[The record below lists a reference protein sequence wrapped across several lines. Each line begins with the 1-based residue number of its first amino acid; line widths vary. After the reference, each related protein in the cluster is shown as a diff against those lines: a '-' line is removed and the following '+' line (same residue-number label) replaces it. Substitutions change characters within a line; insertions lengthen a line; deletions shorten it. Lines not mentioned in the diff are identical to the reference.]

1 MGVVLEA
8 EHVHL
13 QERRAIKVLRE
24 EPTSEEVV
32 LRFVREARA
41 AMAVDSPQVARVFDM
56 GALPGGRL
64 YIVMEHLQGETL
76 RDVLARQAP
85 LPVDVAVRVLQEVCK
100 GVAAAHA
107 QGIVHRD
114 LKPANIFLVGE
125 LEHAAVKVLDFGLAK
140 GVAHPQDVTLTTSA
154 SVLGSPMYMAPEQ
167 IRDAR
172 RVDARADVWALGVI
186 LHEALSG
193 KPPFH
198 AATVSGLLAS
208 IVADRARA
216 LPASVP
222 KHIARVVERCL
233 DKDPERR
240 IASASELE
248 AALGEPKRRR
258 RRIWIPIAAALAI
271 GTALVVAF
279 AQGPEPTPAPEPPA
293 AAPTPVLTT
302 PAPLV
307 TAAAPSATIAPSAP
321 VPAPAIVRRHAP
333 PPAPSA
339 SAPPPIDPLLGE
351 ATETRR

>member
-1 MGVVLEA
+1 
-8 EHVHL
+8 
-13 QERRAIKVLRE
+13 
-24 EPTSEEVV
+24 
-32 LRFVREARA
+32 
-41 AMAVDSPQVARVFDM
+41 
-56 GALPGGRL
+56 
-64 YIVMEHLQGETL
+64 
-76 RDVLARQAP
+76 
-85 LPVDVAVRVLQEVCK
+85 
-100 GVAAAHA
+100 
-107 QGIVHRD
+107 VHRD

-125 LEHAAVKVLDFGLAK
+125 LERATVKVLDFGLAK

-193 KPPFH
+193 RPPFH
-198 AATVSGLLAS
+198 GTTVSGLLAS

-240 IASASELE
+240 IANAAELE
-248 AALGEPKRRR
+248 AALGEPARR
-258 RRIWIPIAAALAI
+258 RRIWLPIAVVLAI
-271 GTALVVAF
+271 VVAAIAVAF
-279 AQGPEPTPAPEPPA
+279 AERPEPTPVAEPPQA
-293 AAPTPVLTT
+293 APALTTPVPLVTTAAPTATAP
-302 PAPLV
+302 PAPL
-307 TAAAPSATIAPSAP
+307 AS
-321 VPAPAIVRRHAP
+321 PAIVRRRAP

-339 SAPPPIDPLLGE
+339 SVAPAPIDPLLGE